1 MLSCKN
7 CCSNKILKPL
17 LPAGFSLSK
26 KVLSSIVRRYGGRD
40 MKLTFNDFVIV
51 LTKIMVHMGKFKFM
65 LIVVSSAVLIK
76 QGTTVYGKGMSHQ
89 IRFKTIA

>member
-1 MLSCKN
+1 
-7 CCSNKILKPL
+7 
-17 LPAGFSLSK
+17 
-26 KVLSSIVRRYGGRD
+26 

-89 IRFKTIA
+89 IRFKTIAWDTRNFKFGAEGRGQEIIKRLSYVRACVRPFVTFLHKP